1 MSERKELLR
10 LGRHGRR
17 VRVVEDVN
25 HGTPVYLVTYR
36 VGGKRRVAVFARPRQ
51 RSEALAFAEGVAQE
65 QGQTPAAEAA
75 PPITLEA
82 LFAKY
87 QVDAFP
93 ALRPRSRTL
102 YRQFW
107 GHFVNFAGP
116 HAPADDIRADT
127 LSRLRLHLEGRGM
140 AVNTIRRVMAI
151 TRMVFRWGQMHEL
164 LQRNRVSL
172 YTYRVAKEQ
181 RPESPAEYRLEELA
195 ALLAAF
201 DPAKAT
207 EWRPWV
213 ALTLCGYQGA
223 RQHAVLH
230 LRWED
235 VDLAAGTIT
244 WRAAYDKAG
253 REWQQPLRAAS
264 RAALDVARPRA
275 QGRPWVLPGFGQE
288 GEAPYTIQSLW
299 GALKRA
305 EERAGIP
312 HLRRRGAHGLRRLLA
327 GEVAELTGSAKQAM
341 DAIGD
346 RDIRQAERYVKVRQD
361 RMRRTFEAMDQGETP

>member
-1 MSERKELLR
+1 MTPRKVLLR
-10 LGRHGRR
+10 LGRRGRL
-17 VRVVEDVN
+17 VRVVEAVN
-25 HGTPVYLVTYR
+25 HGDPVYVVTWTA
-36 VGGKRRVAVFARPRQ
+36 GGKRRAKFFPRPRE
-51 RSEALAFAEGVAQE
+51 RAEALAFAEGVAEE
-65 QGQTPAAEAA
+65 QTRGDKPTPAA
-75 PPITLEA
+75 PITLEA

-87 QVDAFP
+87 QVDTFP
-93 ALRPRSRTL
+93 ALRPRSRLL

-107 GHFVNFAGP
+107 AHFVNFAGP
-116 HAPADDIRADT
+116 HVPADDIRADT

-235 VDLAAGTIT
+235 VDLVAGTIT

-253 REWQQPLRAAS
+253 REWTQPLRVAS

-275 QGRPWVLPGFGQE
+275 QGRPWVLPGFGSE
-288 GEAPYTIQSLW
+288 GEAPYTIQALW

-312 HLRRRGAHGLRRLLA
+312 HRPRRGAHGLRRLLA
-327 GEVAELTGSAKQAM
+327 GEVNARTGNAKLAM

-346 RDIRQAERYVKVRQD
+346 WDIRMADRYIKTRED
-361 RMRRTFEAMDQGETP
+361 TLRETFEAMDQGEGE